1 MEYGTN
7 PLTKSTILTDPM
19 VLRNSVRF
27 FRLDFDLI
35 DFAMILME
43 FDLWLCVMVMVG
55 VWLWFRH
62 QRRSAVDMDR
72 RRQRGDGRAAA
83 EWVDKWARR
92 LTDTGSHHRRTD
104 DEDE

>member
-1 MEYGTN
+1 MEQN
-7 PLTKSTILTDPM
+7 HSQNQPILTDPI

-43 FDLWLCVMVMVG
+43 FDLWLWVMVMVG